1 MVDEG
6 KVRDGITTI
15 IINII
20 IISGI
25 IFYQGKTMVDE
36 GEVREGK
43 GGGSV
48 VCYRGAW
55 LPKVIVITIII
66 MQCRGLPAWLIA
78 QFFINSR

>member
-1 MVDEG
+1 
-6 KVRDGITTI
+6 
-15 IINII
+15 
-20 IISGI
+20 
-25 IFYQGKTMVDE
+25 MVDE

-78 QFFINSR
+78 QFFIISR